1 MADSS
6 EVSTAKEAF
15 EETESPSKESSDAKE
30 EEPAKQKSRKKT
42 KQIQLFVALKFSQ
55 GFL

>member
-42 KQIQLFVALKFSQ
+42 KQKQLFVALEFSQ